1 MVDIRRSD
9 KERATQVT
17 EDTLL
22 NTLASA
28 DPAALRLPDD
38 VDELTERVLMA
49 AFEQIAVVG
58 WRRSTVDD
66 VAKRTGLSRATV
78 YRRFPN
84 KKALTEAVV
93 YAELRKYMIGVSARV
108 EGRTMTLAERMA
120 ESSSYTVEF
129 IIDHPLLRRLLETE
143 PDSILPSLTVEAGP
157 LIGTFRE
164 FCASLWKS
172 EIYGDA
178 EVSEQMLAH
187 LRTVAELHIRIALS
201 LILTRQTVIG
211 LESPE
216 QARRFALD
224 YLAPMLDSGGN
235 SSV

>member
-66 VAKRTGLSRATV
+66 VAKRAGLSRATV

-108 EGRTMTLAERMA
+108 EGRTMTLAERIA

-129 IIDHPLLRRLLETE
+129 IIDHPLLRR
-143 PDSILPSLTVEAGP
+143 
-157 LIGTFRE
+157 
-164 FCASLWKS
+164 
-172 EIYGDA
+172 
-178 EVSEQMLAH
+178 
-187 LRTVAELHIRIALS
+187 
-201 LILTRQTVIG
+201 
-211 LESPE
+211 
-216 QARRFALD
+216 
-224 YLAPMLDSGGN
+224 
-235 SSV
+235 